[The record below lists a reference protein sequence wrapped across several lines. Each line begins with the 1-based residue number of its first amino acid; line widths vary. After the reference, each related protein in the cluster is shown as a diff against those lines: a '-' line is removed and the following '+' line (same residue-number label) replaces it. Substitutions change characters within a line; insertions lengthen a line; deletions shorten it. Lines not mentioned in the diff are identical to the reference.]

1 MRKTALR
8 LVPVV
13 ALLALAGCRKPCTEL
28 ENRICSDLGAD
39 CELWKANGKIGLPD
53 LGSGSSHGR
62 SAARQQIAVAL
73 GLDEQGG
80 NVCRGIS
87 SNYEPV
93 ITGIR
98 TAMTGMKKAQ
108 EALQKAEELQQAAAA
123 KAAAAAPAAP

>member
-8 LVPVV
+8 LVPAI
-13 ALLALAGCRKPCTEL
+13 ALLSLVGCRKPCTDL
-28 ENRICSDLGAD
+28 ENRVCSDLGAD

-53 LGSGSSHGR
+53 LSSGSSGGR

-80 NVCRGIS
+80 NVCRGIDA
-87 SNYEPV
+87 NYDPV

-98 TAMTGMKKAQ
+98 SAMTAMKGAQ
-108 EALQKAEELQQAAAA
+108 EALKKAEELQ
-123 KAAAAAPAAP
+123 KAASAAAPAAPAAP